1 MLTGDAEKRWMS
13 LFRQRDPVYRQVA
26 NLVVPTRGMTP
37 KAAAKRMIEMVAE
50 HTVHV
55 DGRGI
60 EPYDVRIGEGGV
72 EPPA

>member
-55 DGRGI
+55 DGRESNPTMCALGK
-60 EPYDVRIGEGGV
+60 ER
-72 EPPA
+72 